1 MGVMPIILIDEVE
14 KFTSLGAAY
23 APVAHTACVLALARV
38 TTRAY
43 GSLAS
48 FSLRSIRR
56 RALAIAAQYARA
68 GMCVCV

>member
-1 MGVMPIILIDEVE
+1 MGVMPIILIEEEVE
-14 KFTSLGAAY
+14 KCTSLGAAY

-48 FSLRSIRR
+48 ISLRSIRR
-56 RALAIAAQYARA
+56 CPLAIAVQYARA
-68 GMCVCV
+68 IVFG